1 MIKGTEA
8 GTYDMQLKAG
18 DFHNNNKNFTNVEF
32 EIEDGTLVIGVLT
45 QSHLCEKTLSNMQE
59 VKSRGAYLMGVAE
72 NGSYYLEDMVD
83 FVVYVPKTDPHF
95 TTTLAIIPLQLMGYY
110 VSVARGLDVDKPRNL
125 AKSVTV
131 E

>member
-1 MIKGTEA
+1 MS
-8 GTYDMQLKAG
+8 M
-18 DFHNNNKNFTNVEF
+18 
-32 EIEDGTLVIGVLT
+32 LVIGVLT